1 MTLFENLF
9 ESLKSLLGGNKDD
22 AMSMEE
28 KRTSYRLPCHI
39 NVQCKAEGAAFHAL
53 STDIGSTGMR
63 LEASEREKV
72 KKSSKLVITIADKKT
87 GSLGPPIPAEVMW
100 RRRIGETGRVY
111 LGVHFAC
118 RPENLKSTWVGPYL
132 EKLGYHEKAK
142 AAERRRFIRL
152 GSGLPVEITATKDGS
167 RIGSGRLIDL
177 SGGGAKAQLNGH
189 CASGIEVVL
198 KIGPLESLA
207 AIEVPGSV
215 VICREDREKEDL
227 FVIRTRFASLEPTV
241 HKALKKYLS
250 TLQKRN
256 STL

>member
-9 ESLKSLLGGNKDD
+9 ESLKSLLSGGKESV
-22 AMSMEE
+22 MSMEE
-28 KRTSYRLPCHI
+28 KRNAYRLPCHI

-72 KKSSKLVITIADKKT
+72 KRSSKLVITIADKKT

-111 LGVHFAC
+111 LGVHFVC
-118 RPENLKSTWVGPYL
+118 RPESLKSTWVGPYL

-152 GSGLPVEITATKDGS
+152 GSGLPVEITATRDGS

-177 SGGGAKAQLNGH
+177 SGGGAKAQLNGS
-189 CASGIEVVL
+189 CSSGIDVLL
-198 KIGPLESLA
+198 KIGPMEGHPP
-207 AIEVPGSV
+207 IEVPGSV
-215 VICREDREKEDL
+215 VNCREDREKEDM
-227 FVIRTRFASLEPTV
+227 FVIRTRFVQLDPV
-241 HKALKKYLS
+241 VNKALKKYLQ